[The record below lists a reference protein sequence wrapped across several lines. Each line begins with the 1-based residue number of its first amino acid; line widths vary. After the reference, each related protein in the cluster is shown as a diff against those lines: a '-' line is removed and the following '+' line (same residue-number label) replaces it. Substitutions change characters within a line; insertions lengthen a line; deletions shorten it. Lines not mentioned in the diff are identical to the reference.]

1 MGVEADGQTREK
13 QLVIN
18 SAVRPTRPSI
28 QQAGWKK
35 KYEKLLVVHNISD
48 GHSENGLVKQAG
60 GWLLLCLLYNY
71 VVKMH
76 VRRWS

>member
-28 QQAGWKK
+28 QQAGLKK
-35 KYEKLLVVHNISD
+35 KIRKLLLVHHISD

-60 GWLLLCLLYNY
+60 GWLLCLLYNY
-71 VVKMH
+71 VVKIH
-76 VRRWS
+76 VRRRS